1 MNNTL
6 NRKLFPEYTLDYISN
21 VMRLRKPQ
29 NRSLKILDDI
39 LDEIPLSKNTNLQNA
54 IDTIHG
60 TYPIFSNFEHDF
72 MSLTFAL
79 ATGVGKTKLMGTFI
93 TYLYTNKGV
102 RNFFVVAPNITIYEK
117 LKNDLGN
124 PSADNEKYVFRGIS
138 CFASERPNVW
148 MDEDYRNRPAHG
160 LADSDSINIYIFN
173 ISKFNSDERNM
184 KSINEYLGQ
193 SFFDYLKGLDDLVL
207 IMDESHHYRAQS
219 SAQAINELNPVLGL
233 ELTATPQV
241 QSGSKTILFK
251 NVVYEYPL
259 SQAIKDG
266 YTRTP
271 YALTRRD
278 IKSYNFTEEELD
290 KVMINDGIA
299 HHENIKAEL
308 EKYSYNNNEKKV
320 KPFMLIVC
328 KNTEHAQEILDYIK
342 SDAFRNGNYKDKVIM
357 VHSNQSESARVENT
371 RLLLD
376 VEKTDNPI
384 EIVIHVNILKEGWD
398 VNNLYTI
405 VPLRTATSR
414 TLREQT
420 IGRGLRLPFGRRT
433 GDKMVDSV
441 TITAHDKFDEII
453 QEAQRGD
460 SIFHADG
467 IIYADNKAKTQ
478 IKYTQS
484 SIFDSTNLTRSNDLD
499 SIGLDHNNEEH
510 QKIYDGILSVI
521 ANRAVSTNVQSN
533 RKIKKEEIKENVK
546 KDLGETF
553 KDNTDVN
560 RIFELMWGLNTID
573 EVVEKVQEETMYI
586 PKIKTEHLG
595 NERYI
600 IQEFDLD
607 ISKLNQYVP
616 IENEILL
623 KNLLNSLEEITI
635 IKGSV
640 IDFDSVNPSH
650 EIVKLIREKSEIDYE
665 KCPELIQKV
674 VKQFLD
680 YYRTKYSEEKVR
692 NIVLMYKKDIVNKI
706 SEQIIQHLAIQ
717 YDDIF
722 ETVEGIKDIVYKEAI
737 TFDDKLEDLYTAP
750 ETGVNIKTLAYQDG
764 IHKSIRKPVKFDSD
778 SERKFAIV
786 CEMSPEVIRWLRPAK
801 EQFNITY
808 NRGKRYEPDFVVE
821 DDAFYY
827 LVEVKRRDAMN
838 DPDVLA
844 KKDRAIKY
852 CKVASEYNLTHGHKA
867 FKYLFIPHDEI
878 NTSSSFK
885 NLKDRFIEE
894 DN

>member
-1 MNNTL
+1 MSNAI

-21 VMRLRKPQ
+21 VMGLRKPQ
-29 NRSLKILDDI
+29 SRSLKILDDI
-39 LDEIPLSKNTNLQNA
+39 LDEIPLSKNTNLANA

-60 TYPIFSNFEHDF
+60 TYPIFSDFEHDF

-93 TYLYTNKGV
+93 TYLYTNKGI

-160 LADSDSINIYIFN
+160 LADYDSINIYIFN

-193 SFFDYLKGLDDLVL
+193 SFFDYLKSLDDLVL
-207 IMDESHHYRAQS
+207 IMDESHHYRAKS

-290 KVMINDGIA
+290 KVMINDGIV
-299 HHENIKAEL
+299 HHENIKVEL
-308 EKYSYNNNEKKV
+308 EKYSFNNNEKNV
-320 KPFMLIVC
+320 KPFMLVVC
-328 KNTEHAQEILDYIK
+328 KNTDHAQEILDYIK

-371 RLLLD
+371 LLLLD
-376 VEKTDNPI
+376 VEKPDNPI

-420 IGRGLRLPFGRRT
+420 IGRGLRLPFGHRT

-467 IIYADNKAKTQ
+467 IIYADNKIKTH

-499 SIGLDHNNEEH
+499 SIGLDHDNEEH
-510 QKIYDGILSVI
+510 QKIYDGILSAI

-560 RIFELMWGLNTID
+560 RIFELMWGLDTID
-573 EVVEKVQEETMYI
+573 EVVDKVQEETMYI

-600 IQEFDLD
+600 IQDFDLD
-607 ISKLNQYVP
+607 VSKLNQYVP

-674 VKQFLD
+674 VRQFLN

-737 TFDDKLEDLYTAP
+737 TFDDKLEDLYTSP

-764 IHKSIRKPVKFDSD
+764 IHKSLRKPVKFDSD
-778 SERKFAIV
+778 SERKFAVV
-786 CEMSPEVIRWLRPAK
+786 CEVSPEVIRWLRPAK

-827 LVEVKRRDAMN
+827 LVEIKRRDAMN

-852 CKVASEYNLTHGHKA
+852 CKVASEYNLAHGHKA
-867 FKYLFIPHDEI
+867 FRYLFIPHDEI